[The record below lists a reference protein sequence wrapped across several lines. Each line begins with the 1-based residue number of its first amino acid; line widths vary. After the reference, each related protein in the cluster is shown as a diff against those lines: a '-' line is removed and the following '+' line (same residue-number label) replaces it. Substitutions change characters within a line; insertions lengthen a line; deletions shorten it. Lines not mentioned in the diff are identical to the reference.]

1 MKMNKKL
8 VVYLIVVT
16 GLLTYVL
23 YRYNRSQPPDQEQ
36 IERCNEL
43 VSKMPE
49 GTQEEINR
57 NINTFLEC
65 LGK

>member
-1 MKMNKKL
+1 MQMNKKL

-23 YRYNRSQPPDQEQ
+23 YHYNRSRPPDQEQ
-36 IERCNEL
+36 IERCNQL

-49 GTQEEINR
+49 STEEEINK

>member
-36 IERCNEL
+36 IERCNQL

-49 GTQEEINR
+49 STKEEINK

-65 LGK
+65 LGE

>member
-36 IERCNEL
+36 IERCNQL

-49 GTQEEINR
+49 STKEEINK

-65 LGK
+65 LGD